1 MIILCFPTEQKEYFQ
16 SILALQLML
25 SKALPLASQTHLQNQ
40 TRPSYR
46 VLHQPPSFMAILI
59 VWACLFVAMATGTG
73 PLGVPLWGWNGCLAL
88 TCVHPHTCAPSFP
101 KNYGTSCWT
110 RHLLPSQQRV
120 YRFCF
125 GRQIYWM
132 WQVMLRRV
140 SHISP
145 APLTASPLECLHNL
159 LWAMLANL

>member
-1 MIILCFPTEQKEYFQ
+1 
-16 SILALQLML
+16 ML
-25 SKALPLASQTHLQNQ
+25 SKALPFSLTDTSPNQ
-40 TRPSYR
+40 TRPSYL

-59 VWACLFVAMATGTG
+59 VWACLFVAMATRTG
-73 PLGVPLWGWNGCLAL
+73 PWGVPLCRVAWGWNGCLAL
-88 TCVHPHTCAPSFP
+88 TCVHLHTCAPSFP
-101 KNYGTSCWT
+101 KTYGTSSWT
-110 RHLLPSQQRV
+110 RHLLPSQRRV

-145 APLTASPLECLHNL
+145 APLTMSPLECLHNL